1 MECPALFVLLMTQ
14 VEVVRIPILCGV
26 SAVFPISA
34 CLTIPQQHHTH
45 CSLSNISYML
55 HRTDMNISDRWQ
67 VPGARWQVTGDRF
80 LLQELHSVPALT
92 ADLEHVLTEG
102 AGRVRAEADS
112 LPTSAGPHLPRHV
125 SIDLQ
130 VTSRWPPVLAP
141 LTAVLCHA
149 PPTSYWPT
157 ASRWLVSDGL
167 SGLSSPQPPDRQ
179 PASSIVCWEGGE
191 LGGRP
196 GGVRPVGPHVCASC
210 VDCCES
216 CESVVS
222 SET

>member
-67 VPGARWQVTGDRF
+67 VTGARWQV
-80 LLQELHSVPALT
+80 SPA
-92 ADLEHVLTEG
+92 G
-102 AGRVRAEADS
+102 AALSPCTHWRPWTRPHRGRWRVRAEADS

-130 VTSRWPPVLAP
+130 VTSRWPPGDLLSSHLSQPSSATP
-141 LTAVLCHA
+141 RQPHTGLL
-149 PPTSYWPT
+149 PPAGWWVT
-157 ASRWLVSDGL
+157 ASVASV
-167 SGLSSPQPPDRQ
+167 
-179 PASSIVCWEGGE
+179 ASS
-191 LGGRP
+191 LQTDSQPRP
-196 GGVRPVGPHVCASC
+196 
-210 VDCCES
+210 
-216 CESVVS
+216 
-222 SET
+222 